1 MEGRRVLVV
10 LSGCGN
16 RDGSE
21 IHESTAALIA
31 LDEAGFEAICTA
43 PRVAQRKTV
52 SYVTGSD
59 LPGRDAFEESARI
72 ARGRIRPLSEIVG
85 SEYDAVLFP
94 GGMGAALTLC
104 TYALDGPSCR
114 VLPEVEELVRSAN
127 RAGRPIAAMCIAP
140 VILARLLPG
149 VLVTLG
155 REGEAAA
162 HARAMG
168 ARHRECG
175 ARDAV
180 VDASMKVVTTPAY
193 MVADGPSEVLSG
205 ARRMVE
211 ELGKL
216 MA

>member
-1 MEGRRVLVV
+1 MEGGRVLVV

-31 LDEAGFEAICTA
+31 LDEAGLEAVCTA
-43 PRVAQRKTV
+43 PRVAQKKTV
-52 SYVTGSD
+52 SHITGGD
-59 LPGRDAFEESARI
+59 LPGRNAFEESARI
-72 ARGRIRPLSEIVG
+72 ARGKVKPLESIKA
-85 SEYDAVLFP
+85 SDYDAVLFP

-104 TYALDGPSCR
+104 TYAQDGPSCS
-114 VLPEVEELVRSAN
+114 VLPGIEELVHSAHG
-127 RAGRPIAAMCIAP
+127 AGKPIAAMCIAP
-140 VILARLLPG
+140 MILARLLPG
-149 VLVTLG
+149 VLLTLG
-155 REGEAAA
+155 RECEAAE

-175 ARDAV
+175 ALDAV

-193 MVADGPSEVLSG
+193 MVAEGPSEVLSG

-211 ELGKL
+211 ELRKL

>member
-10 LSGCGN
+10 LCGCGN

-31 LDEAGFEAICTA
+31 LDEAGFEAVCTA
-43 PRVAQRKTV
+43 PRVPQKKTV
-52 SYVTGSD
+52 SYITGGD
-59 LPGRDAFEESARI
+59 LPCRNAFEESARI
-72 ARGRIRPLSEIVG
+72 ARGRIRPLESITA
-85 SEYDAVLFP
+85 SDYDAVLFP

-104 TYALDGPSCR
+104 TYAQDGSSCR
-114 VLPEVEELVRSAN
+114 VLPEIEELVRSAHE
-127 RAGRPIAAMCIAP
+127 AGKPIAAMCIAP
-140 VILARLLPG
+140 IILARLLPG
-149 VLVTLG
+149 VLLTLG
-155 REGEAAA
+155 GECEAAA

-168 ARHRECG
+168 ARHRECT
-175 ARDAV
+175 ADDAV

-193 MVADGPSEVLSG
+193 MVAEGPSEVLSG